1 MAEQQQ
7 DQEKTEPPTPRK
19 REEARREGN
28 VAKSQDFNAA
38 VGLLVGMIMLK
49 VMGVTFFVGMRLSV
63 ENTLGG
69 HLSGHPV
76 RLDGLEHVFGYL
88 GTIAFQVLAP
98 ILACLVAAAILS
110 NVIQIGFIL
119 TGKPLTPSLSKLN
132 PLKGLARMVDA
143 RSMMRLAM
151 SLLKVFILS
160 GAAAIFIYLDQDRIV
175 GLAKL
180 DVLPMFIGASG
191 VIFWLAL
198 KLAGVLIILALID
211 LAFQQW
217 KHQKDLRMTK
227 HEVKEEHKR
236 MDGDPLIRQ
245 RRQRVQRQLAMQ
257 RMQAA
262 VPRADVVVTNPTH
275 YAVALRYDASTMT
288 APKVVAKGADYM
300 AMRIRQLAT
309 AHGVP
314 LIERKEL
321 ARALYR
327 SVAVDQQIPPEFYHA
342 VAEILAYVYRLSQRK
357 TA

>member
-49 VMGVTFFVGMRLSV
+49 VMGVTFFVGMRLNV
-63 ENTLGG
+63 ENTLSG

-88 GTIAFQVLAP
+88 GTITLQVLAP
-98 ILACLVAAAILS
+98 ILACLVVAAILS

-151 SLLKVFILS
+151 GLLKVFILS
-160 GAAAIFIYLDQDRIV
+160 AASAIFIYLDQDRIV

-180 DVLPMFIGASG
+180 DVLPMFIGASE

-327 SVAVDQQIPPEFYHA
+327 SVAVDQQIPPEFYQA

>member
-7 DQEKTEPPTPRK
+7 DQEKTEPATPRK

-28 VAKSQDFNAA
+28 IAKSQDFNAA
-38 VGLLVGMIMLK
+38 VGLLVGMVMLA
-49 VMGVTFFVGMRLSV
+49 VMGLTLFTGMKLNV
-63 ENTLGG
+63 ENVLGG
-69 HLSGHPV
+69 HLDGHPA
-76 RLDGLEHVFGYL
+76 RLDGLETVLGYV

-98 ILACLVAAAILS
+98 IMLCLVAAAVLS
-110 NVIQIGFIL
+110 NVMQFGL
-119 TGKPLTPSLSKLN
+119 LLSGKPLVPDPKRLN

-143 RSMMRLAM
+143 RSMMRLCM
-151 SLLKVFILS
+151 SLLKLAILS
-160 GAAAIFIYLDQDRIV
+160 AAAALFIHLDQDRIV
-175 GLAKL
+175 GLAQL
-180 DVLPMFIGASG
+180 EVGPMFAGASQI
-191 VIFWLAL
+191 IFWLAL
-198 KLAGVLIILALID
+198 KLAAVLIVLALID
-211 LAFQQW
+211 LAFQKW
-217 KHQKDLRMTK
+217 KREKDLRMSK
-227 HEVKEEHKR
+227 HEVKEEFKR

-275 YAVALRYDASTMT
+275 YAVALRYDAATMT

-309 AHGVP
+309 LHGVP

-327 SVAVDQQIPPEFYHA
+327 TVAVDQQVPPQFYNA
-342 VAEILAYVYRLSQRK
+342 VAEILAYVYRISGRRS
-357 TA
+357 A